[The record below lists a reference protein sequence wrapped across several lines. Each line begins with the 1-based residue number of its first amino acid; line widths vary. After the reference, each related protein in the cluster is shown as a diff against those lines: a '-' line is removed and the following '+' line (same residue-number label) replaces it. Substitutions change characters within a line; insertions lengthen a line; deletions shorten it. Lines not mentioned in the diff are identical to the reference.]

1 MGQEITATLPDDSGM
16 LRRDNTIPNC
26 HAYGTTNRA
35 REAACVACEPARALS
50 LTGSRFFRLTV
61 SRTIPKITEAISATT
76 KAYNRREKLRRVPP
90 ARNPHDSYALYVPC
104 QASTAPNPPLPR
116 SWRAS
121 LQYTRGPSELL
132 MMVACPI
139 AEQ

>member
-26 HAYGTTNRA
+26 RAYGTNRA

-50 LTGSRFFRLTV
+50 LTRFFRLTV

-121 LQYTRGPSELL
+121 LLSNYRRGPSELL
-132 MMVACPI
+132 MMVAYVPI